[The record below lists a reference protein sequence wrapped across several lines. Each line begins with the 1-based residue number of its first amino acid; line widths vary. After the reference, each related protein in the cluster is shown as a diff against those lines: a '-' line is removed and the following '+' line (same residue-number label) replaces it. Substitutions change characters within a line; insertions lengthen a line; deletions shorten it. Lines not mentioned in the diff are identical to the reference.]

1 MSVKITATEFRT
13 DDRLVLRGQRQGDGA
28 RWILLVHDEGQDLDV
43 WGELPAGLARSGFT
57 ALSFDLR
64 GHGASDDP
72 WDAAAAR
79 LDVLAAMSF
88 ARSEGAGPIGLVGS
102 GTGATACV
110 EAAAIR
116 ETAALVAIS
125 VTAVPSAVEAAQM
138 VRCPKLFIVGSWDEA
153 ARQDAQALHDG
164 SPGWGLLSLV
174 PVSVQ
179 GAALLA
185 SDWGESVRASIE
197 TFLHNYL

>member
-153 ARQDAQALHDG
+153 ARQDAQALHDR
-164 SPGWGLLSLV
+164 SSGWGLLSLV